1 MLPLQEEEEEEEEE
15 ETDGS
20 ADNNAEQERLAV
32 AKRNEANA
40 AKDRQQAAAQI
51 AATAASVS
59 AAAVAEGGRFS
70 AMPWKELRT
79 EAVTLLKLAVAADNT
94 FKRSTGSS
102 GAAADHGTPELRTSA
117 IAAYASAEA
126 ALRTTVEHT
135 ELPQGSKDKLAPKLT
150 MVQQRLSELGAAMP
164 VAASAVA
171 GEAADDEPVPSPAP
185 VLPVVEKQKP
195 HALCGV
201 AAVASHHFNS
211 DERGDLSFAKGAFP
225 YNP

>member
-1 MLPLQEEEEEEEEE
+1 MLPLQEEE

-40 AKDRQQAAAQI
+40 TKDRQQAAAQI

-79 EAVTLLKLAVAADNT
+79 EAVKLLKLAVAADNT

-102 GAAADHGTPELRTSA
+102 GAADHGTPELRTSA

-150 MVQQRLSELGAAMP
+150 MVQQRIAELDAALPQNESGADDK
-164 VAASAVA
+164 
-171 GEAADDEPVPSPAP
+171 EAAVVDATTPPS
-185 VLPVVEKQKP
+185 
-195 HALCGV
+195 
-201 AAVASHHFNS
+201 
-211 DERGDLSFAKGAFP
+211 GAGP
-225 YNP
+225 GTGSKANG

>member
-1 MLPLQEEEEEEEEE
+1 MQEEEEEE

-94 FKRSTGSS
+94 FKRSSTGSS
-102 GAAADHGTPELRTSA
+102 GAADHGTPELRTSA

-164 VAASAVA
+164 VASSALVA

-185 VLPVVEKQKP
+185 VLPLVEKQKP

-211 DERGDLSFAKGAFP
+211 DERGDLSFAKGAFS